1 MTKTHKNV
9 LSPKHK
15 KMFWVLLL
23 ISDWQ
28 WWHCRLLAHSCTPC
42 TKQQKCI
49 NPLPARDC
57 APLEQFNF
65 SNDLQGRTS
74 KSETFI
80 LQTLFHSENSL
91 KVQIYAGH
99 VMSSSQTGKDFAKSM
114 NIICDILMA
123 RNGSI
128 KFFFSMHSTRQSVLQ
143 TWPISMQNFNAAV
156 KNNDVCVW
164 GWGWVLNIH
173 G

>member
-9 LSPKHK
+9 PSPKHK

-28 WWHCRLLAHSCTPC
+28 WWHCRLLAHLCTPC

-80 LQTLFHSENSL
+80 LQTLFHSKNSL
-91 KVQIYAGH
+91 TVRIYAGH

-128 KFFFSMHSTRQSVLQ
+128 QKHFPCIAQGKVFYKHDLYPCKTSTLQSK
-143 TWPISMQNFNAAV
+143 TTMC
-156 KNNDVCVW
+156 VC
-164 GWGWVLNIH
+164 GG
-173 G
+173 GDEY